1 MGSEKDSESPHS
13 SVSGVP
19 NPKCR
24 APGKRQGRISFH
36 SLFHSKRGA
45 RSARAG
51 AATPLAH
58 QLHQLQQL
66 LPTLP
71 TAAAPAPVTA
81 PVNTTPA
88 PQEPVIPTLSEA
100 LSSSRPSLGGPPTS
114 GEGLLEC
121 PLCLVCQPAEQL
133 PELLGCSHRS
143 CLCCLRQYLRI
154 EITESRVQLSC
165 PECAER
171 LVPRQVADILDDAAL
186 LEKYEEFLLRRCLA
200 SDPDCRWCPAPDC
213 GFAVIASGCAS
224 CPRLACRREGCGAE
238 FCYHC
243 KQAWHPNQTCD
254 SARQQR
260 AMSLHTHSNHSPS
273 YTQEKGPADDIK
285 SCPRCGAY
293 IIKMNDGSCNHMT
306 CAVCGCEFCWL
317 CMKEISD
324 LHYLSPSGCTFWGK
338 KPWSRKKKILWQLGT
353 LIGAP
358 VGITLIAGIA
368 VPAMVI
374 GIPVYVGRKIHAH
387 YEGKK
392 TSRHRRNLAIT
403 GGVALSIITA
413 PVIAAVSVGIG
424 VPIMLAY
431 VYGVVPIS
439 LCRGGGCGV
448 SRGKGRGVRID
459 FDEDDGPITVAD
471 AWRALKSPSL
481 GESSLEG
488 AASGLSTTSPSEG
501 LSVAPGGLGD
511 TPHFNKLSGGAL
523 GARTAKYNRLE
534 VQGGE
539 LGKEAAL
546 RETGSLGAG
555 SDCASTRGM
564 AGSIISSY
572 TLPDRECTNLEIQVD
587 IETKPSHLCL
597 TSEEDLT
604 PPQGSVAVANSSVVE
619 EPQDCSSRR
628 GGALSCSALGLSSP
642 GASIR
647 EGLRDVTLAQPE
659 SIRSDLEMSD
669 TQSDDI
675 AELTSDDCDSPH
687 PKSCRAAPP
696 HQPQPSCRALT
707 PSEGLHC
714 PADNVILYV

>member
-1 MGSEKDSESPHS
+1 MGSEKDPESPRS

-19 NPKCR
+19 KC
-24 APGKRQGRISFH
+24 KRHGRVSFH
-36 SLFHSKRGA
+36 SLFHSKRGPRGA
-45 RSARAG
+45 RGLKGGG
-51 AATPLAH
+51 AAPLSH
-58 QLHQLQQL
+58 RPQLHHAQQL
-66 LPTLP
+66 LPTALSSPPAAAEP
-71 TAAAPAPVTA
+71 TTPTPTPTTPTTPTPAEDAAPAA
-81 PVNTTPA
+81 PSA
-88 PQEPVIPTLSEA
+88 PLS
-100 LSSSRPSLGGPPTS
+100 PGGA
-114 GEGLLEC
+114 ELLEC
-121 PLCLVCQPAEQL
+121 PLCLVRQPAERL
-133 PELLGCSHRS
+133 PELLGCGHRS
-143 CLCCLRQYLRI
+143 CLCCLRLYLRI

-171 LVPRQVADILDDAAL
+171 LSPRQVADILDDAAL
-186 LEKYEEFLLRRCLA
+186 LDKYEEFLLRRCLA

-224 CPRLACRREGCGAE
+224 CPRLVCRREGCGAE

-260 AMSLHTHSNHSPS
+260 AQSLHTHSNHSPS
-273 YTQEKGPADDIK
+273 YTQEQGPADDIK
-285 SCPRCGAY
+285 PCPRCGAF

-306 CAVCGCEFCWL
+306 CSVCGCEFCWL

-387 YEGKK
+387 YELKK

-403 GGVALSIITA
+403 GGVALSIVSA

-459 FDEDDGPITVAD
+459 FDDDDGPITVAD

-481 GESSLEG
+481 GESSLD
-488 AASGLSTTSPSEG
+488 ATLSGLSSASPSEG
-501 LSVAPGGLGD
+501 LSVAPGTLGD
-511 TPHFNKLSGGAL
+511 TLVGGAL
-523 GARTAKYNRLE
+523 GARTSKYSRLE
-534 VQGGE
+534 VQAGE
-539 LGKEAAL
+539 LASDSAH
-546 RETGSLGAG
+546 RETGSLGAA

-564 AGSIISSY
+564 AGSIISTY

-597 TSEEDLT
+597 TSEEDLS
-604 PPQGSVAVANSSVVE
+604 PPPGSDAMAAAAASGGE

-628 GGALSCSALGLSSP
+628 GGALSGSALALSP
-642 GASIR
+642 GVSIT

-669 TQSDDI
+669 TQSEDI

-687 PKSCRAAPP
+687 PKSCLQPP
-696 HQPQPSCRALT
+696 ACRALN
-707 PSEGLHC
+707 PLDGLHC
-714 PADNVILYV
+714 PADSNVILYV